1 MIYLIIIF
9 CLILIMLAYFK
20 LADKYKIIDKPNERS
35 SHKEVAIRG
44 GGVLFPI
51 SILFWS
57 IIECVFNPFI
67 IGLLLISIISFIDDC
82 KPLSNKIRISIHFLS
97 IGLLLYQ
104 LGFSEYSLIAWGLSL
119 LFVGGWINAFNFM
132 DGINGITV
140 LYSLSILVICYY
152 LNTQVNFI
160 QESFLLYT
168 CTGLVVF
175 GFYNVRNKAKSFAGD
190 VGSVS
195 MAFIISFI
203 VLSLILFTKNWQYVL
218 LVSVYGIDSLV
229 TIIQRLV
236 RKENIFKA
244 HRSHL
249 YQYLANEAQWPHVM
263 VSIMY
268 ALIQLILNAGLVFY
282 IIPNNNHLF
291 GIVYLGF
298 QGGVYLWVKLS
309 LMKRLNINRLFNPDN
324 A

>member
-1 MIYLIIIF
+1 MIYLIIVF

-20 LADKYKIIDKPNERS
+20 LADKYNIIDKPNERS
-35 SHKEVAIRG
+35 SHNIITIRG
-44 GGVLFPI
+44 GGVLFSI

-57 IIECVFNPFI
+57 LIEGVFNPFI
-67 IGLLLISIISFIDDC
+67 LGLVCISTISFVDDC

-104 LGFSEYSLIAWGLSL
+104 LGFSEYSLIAWGLGL

-195 MAFIISFI
+195 MAFILALIL
-203 VLSLILFTKNWQYVL
+203 LSLMLKTDNWQYIL
-218 LVSVYGIDSLV
+218 MGSVYGIDTVV
-229 TIIQRLV
+229 TIIQRLIK
-236 RKENIFKA
+236 KENVFKA

-249 YQYLANEAQWPHVM
+249 YQYLANEAKYPHVW
-263 VSIMY
+263 VSSIY
-268 ALIQLILNAGLVFY
+268 AVIQLVLNAVLVFY
-282 IIPNNNHLF
+282 IIPSNNHL
-291 GIVYLGF
+291 IAIMYLSL
-298 QGGVYLWVKLS
+298 QGGIYLMIKLS
-309 LMKRLNINRLFNPDN
+309 LMKRLNINTNHV
-324 A
+324 